1 MRATMPQRTV
11 TVGSP
16 VGLHA
21 RPAGLISA
29 AVFDSGRLVMLAL
42 PDQPDVE
49 PVDAS
54 SALVLMTLGAEHGE
68 RVLVTCDDETVLD
81 QIATMVSQDLTALSA
96 PRHLDRDVGSVA

>member
-1 MRATMPQRTV
+1 MPQRMV
-11 TVGSP
+11 TVGSR

-29 AVFDSGRLVMLAL
+29 AVFDSGKQVTLAL
-42 PDQPDVE
+42 PDQPEID

-68 RVLVTCDDETVLD
+68 RVVVTCDDESVLD
-81 QIATMVSQDLTALSA
+81 RIASMVSKDLTTHRA
-96 PRHLDRDVGSVA
+96 PRDLEPDVGSVA